1 MKDSKTKPEESTRL
15 GYTRFRHSY
24 CHTYILRY
32 VSFTEVGSVFRVA
45 SREPMHLCTCVSEEG
60 DDGEALRLCVTFVP
74 PTYSIN
80 LFINLLSPFS
90 EESKPKTPF

>member
-1 MKDSKTKPEESTRL
+1 MK
-15 GYTRFRHSY
+15 
-24 CHTYILRY
+24 
-32 VSFTEVGSVFRVA
+32 VFRVA

-60 DDGEALRLCVTFVP
+60 GDCLLRGDGEALRLCVTFVP
-74 PTYSIN
+74 PTYSIIN